1 MVTLDVWVALF
12 VSNRVDVVLDVT
24 DTVVILVAYIVDVLN
39 TDS

>member
-24 DTVVILVAYIVDVLN
+24 DTVVLLVANIVDVSN